1 MQFSRII
8 QGCMTWGVWGKQ
20 FNERQMVE
28 TIHHCLEQGIT
39 TFDHADIYG
48 DYTTEGEWGSAF
60 AKANIP
66 RETVQIISKCGIQMM
81 GDNRPENTIKHYQY
95 DKDYIIASAE
105 RSLKELQTEYLD
117 LFLLHRPSPL
127 LAPDEVAAAVSQL
140 KEQGKIKNFGLS
152 NFTAS
157 QTALVASSVEV
168 SANQLEISITER
180 SALDNG
186 SLDYMMTNGITPMS
200 WSPLGSVFREETPQ
214 SDRIKKALEPLCEKY
229 NATQDQLLLAWLLK
243 HPAGIHPV
251 IGTTT
256 ASRITNAVLA
266 EKIALSLKDWFTILE
281 ASVGEEVA

>member
-1 MQFSRII
+1 M
-8 QGCMTWGVWGKQ
+8 
-20 FNERQMVE
+20 
-28 TIHHCLEQGIT
+28 
-39 TFDHADIYG
+39 
-48 DYTTEGEWGSAF
+48 
-60 AKANIP
+60 
-66 RETVQIISKCGIQMM
+66 
-81 GDNRPENTIKHYQY
+81 
-95 DKDYIIASAE
+95 
-105 RSLKELQTEYLD
+105 
-117 LFLLHRPSPL
+117 HRPSPL

-214 SDRIKKALEPLCEKY
+214 SDRIKKALKPLCEKY